1 MLPYGRLFFSFFM
14 AVQTPIQFW
23 MQGISHTDYGYNV
36 YHRIF
41 GEYRF
46 NLIQQVSVKDFLE
59 VFFHS
64 ALDSFFFMLCY
75 LAAGALGSDYQI
87 DYDSGKEVSWQTHI
101 LLNDLLLTILN
112 IYRSR
117 SIKSNVVLVFLFNYL
132 FALIALLTVFEDTN
146 LDGLH
151 SAIRS
156 PHVIA
161 CAIFIVL
168 YAQLKQFVRLVY
180 EIVLPWNRQREMR
193 YKAIEDKI
201 FMEEYE
207 NPEQ

>member
-1 MLPYGRLFFSFFM
+1 
-14 AVQTPIQFW
+14 
-23 MQGISHTDYGYNV
+23 
-36 YHRIF
+36 
-41 GEYRF
+41 
-46 NLIQQVSVKDFLE
+46 
-59 VFFHS
+59 
-64 ALDSFFFMLCY
+64 MLCY

>member
-1 MLPYGRLFFSFFM
+1 MILATAAMKWVRPSFQASLFFVNC
-14 AVQTPIQFW
+14 A
-23 MQGISHTDYGYNV
+23 
-36 YHRIF
+36 
-41 GEYRF
+41 
-46 NLIQQVSVKDFLE
+46 
-59 VFFHS
+59 
-64 ALDSFFFMLCY
+64 
-75 LAAGALGSDYQI
+75 
-87 DYDSGKEVSWQTHI
+87 I
-101 LLNDLLLTILN
+101 LPNCL
-112 IYRSR
+112 S
-117 SIKSNVVLVFLFNYL
+117 SS
-132 FALIALLTVFEDTN
+132 ALIALLTVFEDAD